1 MAIGKVKVVRPKGT
15 RRTRIE
21 KGITDSLVENANFM
35 RSWIIDNGKVATGT
49 AAGNL
54 RVVITHQAD
63 PGRRLRAIRKTARRL
78 GQQQFSDDLS
88 KANTVLNLASIGMV
102 SGQIQGVRYIDYVLN
117 GRGPGQMPPVDVIRT
132 WMIAKGVEPLYSLR
146 QSTYLI
152 ARKIGAQGTNDPR
165 FTEKLQTQITR
176 ASTSKMI
183 RSIRK
188 PLAKVI
194 GKRFVRFLIA
204 AGNDYDNMELS
215 SDTVTKF
222 NQALDDL

>member
-1 MAIGKVKVVRPKGT
+1 
-15 RRTRIE
+15 
-21 KGITDSLVENANFM
+21 
-35 RSWIIDNGKVATGT
+35 
-49 AAGNL
+49 
-54 RVVITHQAD
+54 
-63 PGRRLRAIRKTARRL
+63 
-78 GQQQFSDDLS
+78 
-88 KANTVLNLASIGMV
+88 
-102 SGQIQGVRYIDYVLN
+102 
-117 GRGPGQMPPVDVIRT
+117 MPPVDVLRT

-188 PLAKVI
+188 PLAQVI

-204 AGNDYDNMELS
+204 ISGDYENMKFS
-215 SDTVTKF
+215 SATVTAL
-222 NQALDDL
+222 NESLDDT